1 MAASPPRPP
10 LGTIPINSSRVGSP
24 KRSNVAPPAPVP
36 PSAAAAVR
44 SNPYQQRVVAP
55 YLPPSPVKRLMTN
68 VSKFRW
74 NVPELRPRQCYSLS
88 FIFHNKA
95 SGGTALI
102 VDRTGGGKSHT
113 MRCSG
118 VFTRGITVIIVP
130 LLALAADVFL
140 KFVTDDA
147 TFGSVDAI
155 HFDEDIGDDRPL
167 RHQLIRDLKDI
178 ASGTRRTVFLFIS
191 PQRLDQYKDLRSCL
205 LSRHNAGILRNV
217 MIDEFHLFLYST
229 SSQAMILPPSWST
242 LERRL

>member
-10 LGTIPINSSRVGSP
+10 LGTIPTNRTNVGSP
-24 KRSNVAPPAPVP
+24 KRHTVP
-36 PSAAAAVR
+36 PPTALAPAASASSAT
-44 SNPYQQRVVAP
+44 NPYQQHVVTS
-55 YLPPSPVKRLMTN
+55 YSPPSPVKRLMTKVTN
-68 VSKFRW
+68 FRW
-74 NVPELRPRQCYSLS
+74 NVPELRPTQCYSLS

-95 SGGTALI
+95 SGGTALL

-118 VFTRGITVIIVP
+118 VFTRGIVVIIVP

-167 RHQLIRDLKDI
+167 RHQLINDLKDI
-178 ASGTRRTVFLFIS
+178 QADTQRT
-191 PQRLDQYKDLRSCL
+191 
-205 LSRHNAGILRNV
+205 
-217 MIDEFHLFLYST
+217 
-229 SSQAMILPPSWST
+229 
-242 LERRL
+242 